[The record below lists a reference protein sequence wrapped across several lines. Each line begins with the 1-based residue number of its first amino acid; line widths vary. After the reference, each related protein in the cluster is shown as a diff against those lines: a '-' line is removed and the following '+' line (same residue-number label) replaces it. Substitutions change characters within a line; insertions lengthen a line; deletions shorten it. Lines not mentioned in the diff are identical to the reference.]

1 MKNLIFSICIFFCT
15 NFSVN
20 AQSDFESES
29 DVLYYLDTKGS
40 FSNENS
46 GITLS
51 FSDMATNLST
61 GRAKY
66 YQPEVIVISNN
77 IAYVTYVSSSYSG
90 LSASFKVDS
99 KQNILIDRKDRTIY
113 SAYSYESSDNSNS
126 NNENTERQT
135 VTLHSKTNS
144 KPAASKSQG
153 TKKYVLPPVETTP
166 FIEDSPRPQTVN
178 SNIKVKTS
186 TENSSDKIN
195 NVSATVDV
203 MPSFPGGEA
212 ELNKYLAENII
223 YPQQAF
229 ENGIQGTVYVS
240 FIVDLKGNLTDVKLL
255 RGIGSGCDQEAL
267 RVVQM
272 MPQWHPGQQKG
283 KIVPV
288 LYKMPV
294 YFKLQ

>member
-1 MKNLIFSICIFFCT
+1 MKNLIFSICIFLCAI
-15 NFSVN
+15 FSVN

-113 SAYSYESSDNSNS
+113 SAYSYESSDNNNS

-135 VTLHSKTNS
+135 VTSYPNTNQ
-144 KPAASKSQG
+144 AASKSQG
-153 TKKYVLPPVETTP
+153 TNKNVGQRVPTVDKQ
-166 FIEDSPRPQTVN
+166 EDSPRPQTANN
-178 SNIKVKTS
+178 SIKVKTS

-195 NVSATVDV
+195 NVSTSVDV
-203 MPSFPGGEA
+203 MPSFPGGKA
-212 ELNKYLAENII
+212 KLNEFLTENII
-223 YPQQAF
+223 YPQQAL
-229 ENGIQGTVYVS
+229 ENGTQGTVYVS

-255 RGIGSGCDQEAL
+255 RGIGFGCDQEAV
-267 RVVQM
+267 RIVNM
-272 MPQWHPGQQKG
+272 MPQWNPGKQNG
-283 KIVPV
+283 TIVPV
-288 LYKMPV
+288 VYNMPV